1 MIIRSVVL
9 VEHDCFVLLPMFGS
23 ENWNHMD
30 ARKEG
35 MQQGEERN
43 KEREKEA
50 WSAGS
55 SSSKRFVPAERTQD
69 EYKEV
74 IR

>member
-1 MIIRSVVL
+1 
-9 VEHDCFVLLPMFGS
+9 MFGS

-43 KEREKEA
+43 KEREKEECRQLLEQTLCDCGRH
-50 WSAGS
+50 S
-55 SSSKRFVPAERTQD
+55 R
-69 EYKEV
+69 
-74 IR
+74 